1 MIHVSASQIKTFRA
15 CVRKWAFEK
24 IAGLRG
30 PETASQTLGK
40 DVDDNYL
47 QPYLR
52 DGKPIDRS
60 TRAGAI
66 AASGLDWLPPP
77 KWRGLEVQ
85 KKVELVSPTKKFQYL
100 GYKDLWLPYGG
111 QPGFS
116 DDLPVVA
123 DFKTTKS
130 IRKYA
135 LNEEGLR
142 KDPQAVIYA
151 VNAILETKS
160 KEVNL
165 SWLYLQ
171 TEGANIALPT
181 QVTVHTDEVAH
192 HFVGIEKDGLEIV
205 KLWEQKPKDKDSIE
219 YALSVEGN
227 RNACGDYGGCPFQHH
242 CFKLEDL
249 IDDPKVS
256 GAEATNSA
264 KECSMTAANGTIDLF
279 AKLGKKKADASPPAD
294 AAPAAGPSTPP
305 TQEQIAKEPSLN
317 VNPPMPEGT
326 PPAPPVG
333 TVELKAA
340 KGKRGRPAGSKNKT
354 QSEPS
359 TGEHGGEQGN
369 VVTSA
374 PEIADVVAPS
384 PAFDEAG
391 FDAAWNEFGAAVKKF
406 LKAVA

>member
-1 MIHVSASQIKTFRA
+1 MIHVSASQIKTYRE
-15 CVRKWAFEK
+15 CVRKWALEK
-24 IAGLRG
+24 IGGLRG
-30 PETASQTLGK
+30 PETESQKLGK

-52 DGKPIDRS
+52 DGKPIDKS

-85 KKVELVSPTKKFQYL
+85 KKVELVSPTRKFQYL
-100 GYKDLWLPYGG
+100 GYKDLWLPFGG

-142 KDPQAVIYA
+142 KDPQAIIYA
-151 VNAILETKS
+151 TNAILETKS
-160 KEVNL
+160 KEINL

-171 TEGANIALPT
+171 TEGPARLALPT
-181 QVTVHTDEVAH
+181 QITLHTDEVAH
-192 HFVGIEKDGLEIV
+192 RFAGIEKDGLEIV
-205 KLWEQKPKDKDSIE
+205 RLWGEKPEGMDGVD
-219 YALSVEGN
+219 YALTLPGN
-227 RNACGDYGGCPFQHH
+227 RNACGNYGGCPFQHR

-249 IDDPKVS
+249 IEDAPTD
-256 GAEATNSA
+256 GASTAHA
-264 KECSMTAANGTIDLF
+264 GKDRVMTEIDLF
-279 AKLGKKKADASPPAD
+279 AKLTKKKQQADD
-294 AAPAAGPSTPP
+294 ATPP
-305 TQEQIAKEPSLN
+305 TQEQIAAEPALPI
-317 VNPPMPEGT
+317 NPPMPEGT

-333 TVELKAA
+333 TVEAKPAKA
-340 KGKRGRPAGSKNKT
+340 KRGRPKKT
-354 QSEPS
+354 E
-359 TGEHGGEQGN
+359 TVEQQEVQVEAEAVAQGPK
-369 VVTSA
+369 
-374 PEIADVVAPS
+374 PE
-384 PAFDEAG
+384 FNEAG
-391 FDAAWNEFGAAVKKF
+391 FDAAWGELGNAVKRF